1 MTLDFFFEVYDLN
14 ELEFN
19 NVFIKNNVLYL
30 DVNMPTHLDLIANGY
45 RPELDVIINKIFVFN
60 NVSIENFTFDK
71 PYSLKLI
78 NKNNDSYIV
87 EISNVNVTIP
97 RQNIMIEK

>member
-1 MTLDFFFEVYDLN
+1 MTLDFFFEAYDLN

-30 DVNMPTHLDLIANGY
+30 DVNLPTHLDLIANGY
-45 RPELDVIINKIFVFN
+45 RPELDVTINKIFIFN

-71 PYSLKLI
+71 PYSLKLVSK
-78 NKNNDSYIV
+78 KNDLYIV
-87 EISNVNVTIP
+87 EISNVNVAIP
-97 RQNIMIEK
+97 RQNIIIEK